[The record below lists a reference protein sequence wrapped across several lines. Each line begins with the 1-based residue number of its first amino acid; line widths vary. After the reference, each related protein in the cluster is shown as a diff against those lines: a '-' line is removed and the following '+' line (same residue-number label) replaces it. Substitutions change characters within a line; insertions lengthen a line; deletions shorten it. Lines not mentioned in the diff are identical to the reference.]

1 MVKRLDEEVINTYDK
16 ILSGLEHVS
25 SLNIKEKNV
34 KNILEFAQQK
44 DYNPDSNIIDAHK
57 RFIGEVVLTTLND
70 DIASVK
76 QYITLPDFSVKT
88 FAPNREY
95 YYNDSYSLEKSVL
108 IGKKSELNVIINHPE
123 FATELNR
130 NQLVL
135 SIERVE
141 FSFGMDYF
149 LITFKRVPSAIF
161 YDYYERLI
169 LPYKKYRYIGED
181 EYMHIKNLAIRD
193 ALNVLGNVQTKVDG
207 EFTLNSNN
215 YPLIKEYLKNKYNL
229 NYHDEFT
236 SVTGEVISIWNDL
249 GVGRFDNRALM
260 EEHGVIKPFP
270 LAYQRSLQLK
280 H

>member
-34 KNILEFAQQK
+34 KNMLEFSTLK
-44 DYNPDSNIIDAHK
+44 DYNPDPVILDAHK
-57 RFIGEVVLTTLND
+57 RFIGEVVLTALND
-70 DIASVK
+70 DIAGVK
-76 QYITLPDFSVKT
+76 RYIYLPDFNVKT
-88 FAPNREY
+88 YVPNREY
-95 YYNDSYSLEKSVL
+95 YYKDSYSLEKSVL
-108 IGKKSELNVIINHPE
+108 IGRKSELNVIINHPE
-123 FATELNR
+123 FATNLNR

-135 SIERVE
+135 SIERIE

-161 YDYYERLI
+161 YDYYTRLV
-169 LPYKKYRYIGED
+169 LPYKKYGSISDD
-181 EYMHIKNLAIRD
+181 EYMRIKSIAIRD
-193 ALNVLGNVQTKVDG
+193 ALNVLGSVQTTVDG

-229 NYHDEFT
+229 NYHDEFK
-236 SVTGEVISIWNDL
+236 SITGEVLSIWNDL
-249 GVGRFDNRALM
+249 GVERFDNRALM
-260 EEHGVIKPFP
+260 EEQGVIKPFP